1 MGCTTH
7 GDYPTEMDNAE
18 EWDGFSCEIWS
29 ACLEGNEFVSCVGN
43 FPHGWPYI
51 DTAPDTAINVTM
63 QDLVGLHEEAQKG
76 RELRDDLRPNITKIN
91 GNLNHVTAGKQNRFE
106 FVQ

>member
-1 MGCTTH
+1 M
-7 GDYPTEMDNAE
+7 
-18 EWDGFSCEIWS
+18 
-29 ACLEGNEFVSCVGN
+29 
-43 FPHGWPYI
+43 
-51 DTAPDTAINVTM
+51 
-63 QDLVGLHEEAQKG
+63 GLHEEAQKG